1 MTRTRDSILAAAVI
15 MAVMAAVGGCGG
27 GSGAAPSH
35 TSAAPHTAN
44 NSASP
49 SAPTAG
55 GVPAEPPPAG
65 YRWAGSAAQGVW
77 FAVPDSWA
85 AINLAKI
92 SAAKAISRF
101 QVKGMNTSYL
111 KNVLTQLSARHA
123 IFMAD
128 LASVV
133 RSPHHFATNGNAFC
147 VPTALTPGASSAPAL
162 KAAIRAEYAHIH
174 ARVLAIRSVTIDD
187 DPGVKAEFA
196 LTSTAGLT
204 INDVQY
210 AVLTKNSRLCTVTL
224 STDNLTAF
232 RRTFNKIGGTIR
244 VS

>member
-1 MTRTRDSILAAAVI
+1 MTRTRDSILAGTVI

-27 GSGAAPSH
+27 SGEATQHTSAPPPTASSSAAPS
-35 TSAAPHTAN
+35 S
-44 NSASP
+44 S
-49 SAPTAG
+49 TAG

-101 QVKGMNTSYL
+101 SLRGVSRSYL
-111 KNVLTQLSARHA
+111 KTVLTQLSQRHA
-123 IFMAD
+123 IFVAD
-128 LASVV
+128 LASAV
-133 RSPHHFATNGNAFC
+133 RSSHHFATNGNAFC
-147 VPTALTPGASSAPAL
+147 VPTALNPGASSAPAL
-162 KAAIRAEYAHIH
+162 KAAVRAEYAQIH
-174 ARVLAIRSVTIDD
+174 AHVLGVRNATIDGD
-187 DPGVKAEFA
+187 AEVKSEFT

-204 INDVQY
+204 ISDAQY
-210 AVLTKNSRLCTVTL
+210 VILTKDSRLCYLTL
-224 STDNLTAF
+224 STDNPTAF
-232 RRTFNKIGGTIR
+232 RRTFNKIASTIR